1 MSSSTHVSKMPDPA
15 AAPATGSRLAPVR
28 PTRTL
33 WQDAFRR
40 LTRDPLVILCALY
53 LFLLLVVALAPDRF
67 APLPYEEASF
77 SDKLA
82 VPGALAG
89 AEKLAGHRYL
99 LGADRLGR
107 DILSRLIYGT
117 RVSITV
123 ALMGA
128 GISFLIGITYG
139 LIAGFSSA
147 KVDNVLMRLVDV
159 VYAYP
164 ALILIILLQ
173 VFLTA
178 LAQQATETS
187 TGWQQV
193 VVSLDRRSGG
203 LFFVFLAI
211 GAVNWL
217 NMARLTRGQVLHY
230 RQQEFVQAARVVG
243 VTRWS
248 IMHRHLLPNVIGT
261 CIVAETLAI
270 PAYIYTE
277 AFLSFIGLGVQPPI
291 PSWGSMISDGY
302 GALRAAPHVIFFPAL
317 ALSLTML
324 AFNFLGDALRDALDP
339 NLRNR

>member
-1 MSSSTHVSKMPDPA
+1 MQ
-15 AAPATGSRLAPVR
+15 RL
-28 PTRTL
+28 L
-33 WQDAFRR
+33 K
-40 LTRDPLVILCALY
+40 DPLVLLCLLY
-53 LFLLLVVALAPDRF
+53 LTLLLVIASAPHLF
-67 APLPYEEASF
+67 APLPYDQASF

-82 VPGALAG
+82 PPGAMAG
-89 AEKLAGHRYL
+89 DSKLAGHRYL

-107 DILSRLIYGT
+107 DMLSRLVYGA
-117 RVSITV
+117 RVSIFV

-128 GISFLIGITYG
+128 AISFAIGVTYG
-139 LIAGFSSA
+139 LVSGYSSPR
-147 KVDNVLMRLVDV
+147 VDNLLMRLVDV

-173 VFLTA
+173 VLLTA
-178 LAQQATETS
+178 LGQRESAELA
-187 TGWQQV
+187 GWQRLIV
-193 VVSLDRRSGG
+193 RLDRNSGG
-203 LFFVFLAI
+203 LFFVFVAI

-230 RQQEFVQAARVVG
+230 RQQEFVQAALVVG
-243 VTRWS
+243 APHRR
-248 IMHRHLLPNVIGT
+248 IMGRHLLPNVIGP

-277 AFLSFIGLGVQPPI
+277 AFLSFIGLGVQPPV

-302 GALRAAPHVIFFPAL
+302 AALRSAPHVIFFPAL

-339 NLRNR
+339 KLHGR